1 VETMVDLIEK
11 NNIKPIVSACI
22 LSEKDFEALIKEY
35 EIELRY
41 LAYKY
46 VRDWIIVE
54 DIMQEVFIKV
64 FLKLDSFEQRSSI
77 RSWLYTITYNQCI
90 DYFRSKSVKYTLLI
104 ENLEKIIVTH
114 TEPAEIEVLQ
124 KFEYNW
130 LYQNVNSLPMQFKE
144 PIILFYF
151 KQYSYNEICELLNE
165 KIGVI
170 KNRLFRGRRLLME
183 KYVDYQKNSD
193 RK

>member
-1 VETMVDLIEK
+1 MVEFMGG
-11 NNIKPIVSACI
+11 NNIKPIVSAHI
-22 LSEKDFEALIKEY
+22 LSDKDFEALMKEY
-35 EIELRY
+35 EKELRG

-90 DYFRSKSVKYTLLI
+90 DHFRSKCDKYTLLT
-104 ENLEKIIVTH
+104 ENPEKIKVTQ
-114 TEPAEIEVLQ
+114 TEPAEIEALQ
-124 KFEYNW
+124 RFEHNC
-130 LYQNVNSLPMQFKE
+130 LYQTVHSLPIQFKE

-170 KNRLFRGRRLLME
+170 KSRLFRGRRLLKE
-183 KYVDYQKNSD
+183 KYIDYQKNSD

>member
-1 VETMVDLIEK
+1 MVELMAK
-11 NNIKPIVSACI
+11 NNKNPIVSTCI
-22 LSEKDFEALIKEY
+22 LTEKDFEVLMKEY
-35 EIELRY
+35 EIELRF

-64 FLKLDSFEQRSSI
+64 FLKLDSFEKRSSI

-90 DYFRSKSVKYTLLI
+90 DYFRSKTVKYTYLI

-114 TEPAEIEVLQ
+114 TEPAEIEALHQ
-124 KFEYNW
+124 FEHNW
-130 LYQNVNSLPMQFKE
+130 LHQTINSLPIQFKE

-151 KQYSYNEICELLNE
+151 KQYSYNEISELLNE
-165 KIGVI
+165 KRGVI
-170 KNRLFRGRRLLME
+170 KNRLFRGRRLLKE
-183 KYVDYQKNSD
+183 KYVDYQVM
-193 RK
+193 R